1 MPEPRHTGTLEST
14 SRTGILELMIMGTT
28 RRTSG
33 ADRTGAN
40 DNVTGRRS
48 VSSAGRPSSDRPT
61 AGHGLLWGAVFTLV
75 PYLLGLAGFLLWS
88 LTDPNGPAEFCRSL
102 GGLCTGTSSALF
114 LAAASAPYAALGT
127 GAAWVLV
134 LTMQYGPAKKWRGSV
149 QGLLAAGAVYAIAA
163 TVWLIL
169 R

>member
-1 MPEPRHTGTLEST
+1 
-14 SRTGILELMIMGTT
+14 MIMGTT
-28 RRTSG
+28 RRSSG

-40 DNVTGRRS
+40 DKA
-48 VSSAGRPSSDRPT
+48 AGRPAAPSVGAGRAGSRPT

-88 LTDPNGPAEFCRSL
+88 LANPNGQAELCQSL
-102 GGLCTGTSSALF
+102 GGLCTGTSSAVF

-134 LTMQYGPAKKWRGSV
+134 LTMQYGPAKKWRGGV
-149 QGLLAAGAVYAIAA
+149 QGLLAALAVYAIATIA
-163 TVWLIL
+163 WLIL

>member
-1 MPEPRHTGTLEST
+1 
-14 SRTGILELMIMGTT
+14 
-28 RRTSG
+28 
-33 ADRTGAN
+33 
-40 DNVTGRRS
+40 
-48 VSSAGRPSSDRPT
+48 
-61 AGHGLLWGAVFTLV
+61 LWGAVFTLI

-88 LTDPNGPAEFCRSL
+88 LADPNGPAEFCQSI

-149 QGLLAAGAVYAIAA
+149 QGLLAAVAVYAIAA
-163 TVWLIL
+163 TAWLIL

>member
-1 MPEPRHTGTLEST
+1 
-14 SRTGILELMIMGTT
+14 MGTT
-28 RRTSG
+28 RRSSG

-40 DNVTGRRS
+40 DKVTGRPD
-48 VSSAGRPSSDRPT
+48 VSSGGATGSRAGRPA

-88 LTDPNGPAEFCRSL
+88 LTNPNGPAEFCRSI

-149 QGLLAAGAVYAIAA
+149 QGLLAAAAVYAVAA
-163 TVWLIL
+163 TAWLIL

>member
-1 MPEPRHTGTLEST
+1 
-14 SRTGILELMIMGTT
+14 MGTT
-28 RRTSG
+28 RRSSG

-40 DNVTGRRS
+40 DKVTGRPAA
-48 VSSAGRPSSDRPT
+48 SSAGAGGAGSAGRTGSRST

-88 LTDPNGPAEFCRSL
+88 LANPNGPAEFCQSL
-102 GGLCTGTSSALF
+102 DGLCTGSSSALF

-134 LTMQYGPAKKWRGSV
+134 LTMQYGPAKHWRGSV
-149 QGLLAAGAVYAIAA
+149 QGLLAAVAVYAIAV